1 MRTNYMIRA
10 APESCHDLRLH
21 SDVWVQAM
29 QAAQHLGLC
38 SSQCNGES
46 RRIIEALP
54 YMSLHAGVHSCR
66 RISDECSTVTET
78 HVTQCTCDVG
88 IIQVCGH
95 YCDESEPIG
104 MFLLLDWRMRA
115 GSTHS
120 HVVPGQIAI
129 HSAMGMFDN
138 RISSFQR
145 HDFSLPCNDDKVHTP
160 ALFRLCSRVNWLTP
174 QLHA

>member
-88 IIQVCGH
+88 IIQICGH
-95 YCDESEPIG
+95 YCDESDAYWNVLAGVCVQVAHTVTLCLVRLPYILLWECSIIASPHFNAMTSACHAMTTRSTPPLYFAYAAVLIG
-104 MFLLLDWRMRA
+104 
-115 GSTHS
+115 
-120 HVVPGQIAI
+120 
-129 HSAMGMFDN
+129 
-138 RISSFQR
+138 
-145 HDFSLPCNDDKVHTP
+145 
-160 ALFRLCSRVNWLTP
+160 
-174 QLHA
+174 